1 MRLKKKKEN
10 KFGGSHKNGIKL
22 SVFFIILTS
31 SCKKAKS
38 NYFASIFMLVI
49 ALTP

>member
-1 MRLKKKKEN
+1 MRPRKKKEN
-10 KFGGSHKNGIKL
+10 KFGDSHKNGIKL

-31 SCKKAKS
+31 SCNEAKP